1 MAQEVPQPKHTVVPY
16 LRVKGAARA
25 LEFYAKALDAREAM
39 RMPMPSPDT
48 RIMHAEMTIGTGV
61 FFLADEFPAMG
72 GPTEPPNG
80 SVTVHLN
87 VPDCDA
93 LWQQAIAA
101 GATAMMPPADMF
113 WGDRFAKFKDPFG
126 HEWSI
131 STTKE
136 SLSPEEMNRR
146 GAEAMKAMGKQ

>member
-25 LEFYAKALDAREAM
+25 LEFYAKALDARETM

-61 FFLADEFPAMG
+61 FFLADEFPEMG

-131 STTKE
+131 STTRE
-136 SLSPEEMNRR
+136 QLTPEEMNRR
-146 GAEAMKAMGKQ
+146 GAEAMKAMGKS

>member
-1 MAQEVPQPKHTVVPY
+1 MAPPVPQPKHTVVPY

-25 LEFYAKALDAREAM
+25 IDFYTKALGAREVM
-39 RMPMPSPDT
+39 RMPGPDD
-48 RIMHAEMTIGTGV
+48 RLMHAELTVAGGAIY
-61 FFLADEFPAMG
+61 LSDEFPEMG
-72 GPTEPPNG
+72 GGSGAPNG
-80 SVTVHLN
+80 SVTIHLN

-93 LWQQAIAA
+93 LYHQAIRA
-101 GATAMMPPADMF
+101 GAMPMMPPADMF
-113 WGDRFAKFKDPFG
+113 WGDRFAKVKDPFG

-136 SLSPEEMNRR
+136 QLTPDEMNRR

>member
-1 MAQEVPQPKHTVVPY
+1 
-16 LRVKGAARA
+16 VKGAAKAIDFYTRA
-25 LEFYAKALDAREAM
+25 LGAREVM
-39 RMPMPSPDT
+39 RMPGPDN
-48 RIMHAEMTIGTGV
+48 RLMHAELGV
-61 FFLADEFPAMG
+61 AGGVIYLSDEFPEMG
-72 GPTEPPNG
+72 GGSGTPNG
-80 SVTVHLN
+80 SVTIHLN

-93 LWQQAIAA
+93 LYQQAMAA

-136 SLSPEEMNRR
+136 QLTPEEMNRR